1 MGIREDLNAAK
12 TQMLRERLAWAPD
25 AKPRRHEEDD
35 LQMAIVQ
42 HLRLLAPK
50 NVLWWHCPNGGTRS
64 KRMGARLKAMGVRP
78 GVFDLNFI
86 LADGR
91 FAAMELKAPK
101 DGRMSKAQHDFEDT
115 CADLGVET
123 CVCSNIN
130 SALQVLVAWKVLPKS
145 VL

>member
-1 MGIREDLNAAK
+1 MNNLS
-12 TQMLRERLAWAPD
+12 WAPD
-25 AKPRRHEEDD
+25 AKPRKHEEDD

-91 FAAMELKAPK
+91 FAAMEIKVRG
-101 DGRMSKAQHDFEDT
+101 GRLSIEQRQFGDALGAVNVEYAVVYSIDT
-115 CADLGVET
+115 
-123 CVCSNIN
+123 
-130 SALQVLVAWKVLPKS
+130 ALSVLRAWQVLPPDVD
-145 VL
+145 